1 MLEELHVKNIG
12 GITTASLKLQGNFT
26 AVTGESGAGKSSLV
40 RALEL
45 LAGKRAQVSYLRVG
59 EALGEVEGAFLADHI
74 PSLPEELQPQE
85 GVWVVKRVV
94 TSEGRS
100 KSYIQGH
107 VVPLNVL
114 SSAMTHFMHVQ
125 SQFSQLDLLDEN
137 NQLDLLDSY
146 GGVKL
151 LQKKMALADIFHK
164 AVEMERK
171 IQDLYRKR
179 KRVEERYNGAVEL
192 IQLLKELNPSLS
204 SEYEWENELRIVKE
218 AISRRE
224 ELESI
229 LIVLEGG
236 MASSG
241 LEGELENISLQL
253 KSVLDSSNEDIE
265 RTSQSVLMA
274 LQQLIRQI
282 RELISSKT
290 SLEELK
296 RRHEELECK
305 LGSLR
310 KCKRIARVST
320 MEELVEYY
328 TAAEREISWLSESLA
343 EIETLKE
350 KLNKL
355 KKDVSQ
361 HALDLR
367 SLRTEIAK
375 QLEETVNSHLRDLG
389 MESTRLTVYIEEM
402 KKVRANGAETV
413 SFMIETDNNLP
424 APISKV
430 ASGGE
435 LSRILLALQMALPEE
450 VLPKLLVVDE
460 VEAGLG
466 GKAALLT
473 GLKLKELST
482 KCQII
487 LITHEATIA
496 SLADQHFRVTK
507 EGEESYVKELNDEER
522 VQEIARMLSGTSEIR
537 EAIAHAMQL
546 LNLRKKD
553 DE

>member
-296 RRHEELECK
+296 RRHEELESK
-305 LGSLR
+305 LGGLR

-546 LNLRKKD
+546 LNLRKR
-553 DE
+553 

>member
-1 MLEELHVKNIG
+1 MLEELHVKNVG
-12 GITTASLKLQGNFT
+12 GITTASLRFKGNFI
-26 AVTGESGAGKSSLV
+26 AITGESGTGKSSLV

-45 LAGKRAQVSYLRVG
+45 LAGKRAQVNYLRVG
-59 EALGEVEGAFLADHI
+59 KATGEVEGAFLADNI

-85 GVWVVKRVV
+85 GTWVVRRVI

-114 SSAMTHFMHVQ
+114 SRAMTHFMHIQ

-146 GGVKL
+146 GGAEL
-151 LQKKMALADIFHK
+151 MKKKIFMSNIFHR

-171 IQDLYRKR
+171 IQDLYQKR
-179 KRVEERYNGAVEL
+179 KDIEERYNGALEL
-192 IQLLKELNPSLS
+192 IQLLKSLNPSPS
-204 SEYEWENELRIVKE
+204 SEYEWENELRMVKD
-218 AISRRE
+218 ALNRRE
-224 ELESI
+224 ELEHI
-229 LIVLEGG
+229 LAVLEGG
-236 MASSG
+236 MAAGG
-241 LEGELENISLQL
+241 LEGELQSIAMRL
-253 KSVLDSSNEDIE
+253 KSLLGSNEKIDQA
-265 RTSQSVLMA
+265 SQRALIA
-274 LQQLIRQI
+274 LQELIRQI
-282 RELISSKT
+282 REILATEASPED
-290 SLEELK
+290 LQH
-296 RRHEELECK
+296 RQEELESK
-305 LGSLR
+305 LGRLR

-320 MEELVEYY
+320 VEELAEYY
-328 TAAEREISWLSESLA
+328 STAEREMSWLSESLA
-343 EIETLKE
+343 EIEVMRE

-367 SLRTEIAK
+367 SSRVKIAR
-375 QLEETVNSHLRDLG
+375 QLEEAVNSHLKDLG
-389 MESTRLTVYIEEM
+389 MEAARLTINIEEM
-402 KKVRANGAETV
+402 KKVRANGAEVVT
-413 SFMIETDNNLP
+413 FMIETNDSLP
-424 APISKV
+424 VPVSRI

-435 LSRILLALQMALPEE
+435 LSRILLALQMALPEGT
-450 VLPKLLVVDE
+450 LPKLLVVDE

-466 GKAALLT
+466 GKAALLV

-507 EGEESYVKELNDEER
+507 EGEESYVRELSDDER
-522 VQEIARMLSGTSEIR
+522 VQEIARMLSGTSEIKEALMHAERLLGLR
-537 EAIAHAMQL
+537 E
-546 LNLRKKD
+546 K
-553 DE
+553 

>member
-1 MLEELHVKNIG
+1 VLEELHVKNVG
-12 GITTASLKLQGNFT
+12 GITTASLRFKGNFI
-26 AVTGESGAGKSSLV
+26 AITGESGTGKSSLV

-45 LAGKRAQVSYLRVG
+45 LAGKRAQVNYLRVG
-59 EALGEVEGAFLADHI
+59 KATGEVEGAFLADNI

-85 GVWVVKRVV
+85 GTWVVRRVI

-114 SSAMTHFMHVQ
+114 SRAMTHFMHIQ

-146 GGVKL
+146 GGAEL
-151 LQKKMALADIFHK
+151 MKKKIFMSNIFHR

-171 IQDLYRKR
+171 IQDLYQKR
-179 KRVEERYNGAVEL
+179 KDIEERYNGALEL
-192 IQLLKELNPSLS
+192 IQLLKSLNPSPS
-204 SEYEWENELRIVKE
+204 SEYEWENELRMVKD
-218 AISRRE
+218 ALNRRE
-224 ELESI
+224 ELEHI
-229 LIVLEGG
+229 LAVLEGG
-236 MASSG
+236 MAAGG
-241 LEGELENISLQL
+241 LEGELQSIAMRL
-253 KSVLDSSNEDIE
+253 KSLLGSNEKIDQA
-265 RTSQSVLMA
+265 SQRALIA
-274 LQQLIRQI
+274 LQELIRQI
-282 RELISSKT
+282 REILAAEASPED
-290 SLEELK
+290 LQH
-296 RRHEELECK
+296 RQEELESK
-305 LGSLR
+305 LGRLR

-320 MEELVEYY
+320 VEELAEYY
-328 TAAEREISWLSESLA
+328 STAEREMSWLSESLA
-343 EIETLKE
+343 EIEVMRE

-367 SLRTEIAK
+367 SSRVKIAR
-375 QLEETVNSHLRDLG
+375 QLEEAVNSHLKDLG
-389 MESTRLTVYIEEM
+389 MEAARLTINIEEM
-402 KKVRANGAETV
+402 KKVRANGAEVVT
-413 SFMIETDNNLP
+413 FMIETNDSSP
-424 APISKV
+424 VPVSRI

-435 LSRILLALQMALPEE
+435 LSRILLALQMALPEGT
-450 VLPKLLVVDE
+450 LPKLLVVDE

-466 GKAALLT
+466 GKAALLV

-507 EGEESYVKELNDEER
+507 EGEESYVRELSDDER
-522 VQEIARMLSGTSEIR
+522 VQEIARMLSGTSEIKEALMHAERLLGLR
-537 EAIAHAMQL
+537 E
-546 LNLRKKD
+546 K
-553 DE
+553 

>member
-1 MLEELHVKNIG
+1 VLEELHVKNVG
-12 GITTASLKLQGNFT
+12 GITTASLRFKGNFI
-26 AVTGESGAGKSSLV
+26 AITGESGTGKSSLV

-45 LAGKRAQVSYLRVG
+45 LAGKRAQVNYLRVG
-59 EALGEVEGAFLADHI
+59 TATGDVEGAFLADNI

-85 GVWVVKRVV
+85 GTWVVRRVI

-114 SSAMTHFMHVQ
+114 SRAMAHFMHIQ

-146 GGVKL
+146 GGAEL
-151 LQKKMALADIFHK
+151 MKKKIFMSNIFHR

-171 IQDLYRKR
+171 IQDLYQKR
-179 KRVEERYNGAVEL
+179 KDIEERYNGALEL
-192 IQLLKELNPSLS
+192 IQLLKSLNPSPS
-204 SEYEWENELRIVKE
+204 SEYEWENELRMVKD
-218 AISRRE
+218 ALNRRE
-224 ELESI
+224 ELERI
-229 LIVLEGG
+229 LAVLEGG
-236 MASSG
+236 MAAGG
-241 LEGELENISLQL
+241 LEGELQSIAMRL
-253 KSVLDSSNEDIE
+253 KSLLGSNEKIDQA
-265 RTSQSVLMA
+265 SQRALIA
-274 LQQLIRQI
+274 LQELIRQI
-282 RELISSKT
+282 REILAAEASPDD
-290 SLEELK
+290 LQH
-296 RRHEELECK
+296 RQEELESK
-305 LGSLR
+305 LGRLR

-320 MEELVEYY
+320 VEELAEYY
-328 TAAEREISWLSESLA
+328 STAEREMSWLSESLA
-343 EIETLKE
+343 EIEVMRE

-367 SLRTEIAK
+367 SSRVKIAR
-375 QLEETVNSHLRDLG
+375 QLEEAVNFHLKDLG
-389 MESTRLTVYIEEM
+389 MEAARLTINIEEM
-402 KKVRANGAETV
+402 KKVRANGAEVVT
-413 SFMIETDNNLP
+413 FMIETSDSSP
-424 APISKV
+424 VPVSRI

-435 LSRILLALQMALPEE
+435 LSRILLALQMALPEGT
-450 VLPKLLVVDE
+450 LPKLLVVDE

-466 GKAALLT
+466 GKAALLV

-507 EGEESYVKELNDEER
+507 EGEESYVRELSDDER
-522 VQEIARMLSGTSEIR
+522 VQEIARMLSGTSEIKEALMHAERLLGLR
-537 EAIAHAMQL
+537 E
-546 LNLRKKD
+546 K
-553 DE
+553 

>member
-1 MLEELHVKNIG
+1 MLEELNVKNIG

-114 SSAMTHFMHVQ
+114 SRAMTHFMHVQ

-537 EAIAHAMQL
+537 EAIAHAMRL
-546 LNLRKKD
+546 LNLRKR
-553 DE
+553 

>member
-1 MLEELHVKNIG
+1 MIEELHVKNIG

-296 RRHEELECK
+296 RRHEELESK
-305 LGSLR
+305 LGGLR

>member
-114 SSAMTHFMHVQ
+114 SRAMTHFMHVQ

-296 RRHEELECK
+296 RRHEELESK
-305 LGSLR
+305 LGGLR

-537 EAIAHAMQL
+537 EAIAHAMRL

>member
-1 MLEELHVKNIG
+1 MLEELHVKNVG
-12 GITTASLKLQGNFT
+12 GITTASLRFKGNFI
-26 AVTGESGAGKSSLV
+26 AITGESGTGKSSLV

-45 LAGKRAQVSYLRVG
+45 LAGKRAQVNYLRVG
-59 EALGEVEGAFLADHI
+59 KATGEVEGAFLADNI

-85 GVWVVKRVV
+85 GTWVVRRVI

-114 SSAMTHFMHVQ
+114 SRAMTHFMHIQ

-146 GGVKL
+146 GGAEL
-151 LQKKMALADIFHK
+151 MKKKIFMSNIFHR

-171 IQDLYRKR
+171 IQDLYQKR
-179 KRVEERYNGAVEL
+179 KDIEERYNGALEL
-192 IQLLKELNPSLS
+192 IQLLKSLNPSPS
-204 SEYEWENELRIVKE
+204 SEYEWENELRMVKD
-218 AISRRE
+218 ALNRRE
-224 ELESI
+224 ELERI
-229 LIVLEGG
+229 LAVLEGG
-236 MASSG
+236 MAAGG
-241 LEGELENISLQL
+241 LEGELQSIAMRL
-253 KSVLDSSNEDIE
+253 KSLLGSNEKIDQA
-265 RTSQSVLMA
+265 SQRALIA
-274 LQQLIRQI
+274 LQELIRQI
-282 RELISSKT
+282 REILAAEASPED
-290 SLEELK
+290 LQH
-296 RRHEELECK
+296 RQEELESK
-305 LGSLR
+305 LGRLR

-320 MEELVEYY
+320 VEELAEYY
-328 TAAEREISWLSESLA
+328 STAEREMSWLSESLA
-343 EIETLKE
+343 EIEVMRE

-367 SLRTEIAK
+367 SSRVKIAR
-375 QLEETVNSHLRDLG
+375 QLEEAVNSHLKDLG
-389 MESTRLTVYIEEM
+389 MEAARLTINIEEM
-402 KKVRANGAETV
+402 KKVRANGAEVVT
-413 SFMIETDNNLP
+413 FMIETNDSSP
-424 APISKV
+424 VPVSRI

-435 LSRILLALQMALPEE
+435 LSRILLALQMALPEGT
-450 VLPKLLVVDE
+450 LPKLLVVDE

-466 GKAALLT
+466 GKAALLV

-507 EGEESYVKELNDEER
+507 EGEESYVRELSDDER
-522 VQEIARMLSGTSEIR
+522 VQEIARMLSGTSEIKEALMHAERLLGLR
-537 EAIAHAMQL
+537 E
-546 LNLRKKD
+546 K
-553 DE
+553 

>member
-1 MLEELHVKNIG
+1 VLEELHVKNVG
-12 GITTASLKLQGNFT
+12 GITTASLRFKGNFI
-26 AVTGESGAGKSSLV
+26 AITGESGTGKSSLV

-45 LAGKRAQVSYLRVG
+45 LAGKRAQVNYLRVG
-59 EALGEVEGAFLADHI
+59 KATGEVEGAFLADNI

-85 GVWVVKRVV
+85 GTWVVRRVI

-114 SSAMTHFMHVQ
+114 SRAMTHFMHIQ

-146 GGVKL
+146 GGAEL
-151 LQKKMALADIFHK
+151 RKKKIFMSNIFHR

-171 IQDLYRKR
+171 IQDLYQKR
-179 KRVEERYNGAVEL
+179 KDIEERYNGALEL
-192 IQLLKELNPSLS
+192 IQLLKSLNPSPS
-204 SEYEWENELRIVKE
+204 SEYEWENELRMVKD
-218 AISRRE
+218 ALNRRE
-224 ELESI
+224 ELEHI
-229 LIVLEGG
+229 LAVLEGG
-236 MASSG
+236 MAAGG
-241 LEGELENISLQL
+241 LEGELQSIAMRL
-253 KSVLDSSNEDIE
+253 KSLLGSNEKIDQA
-265 RTSQSVLMA
+265 SQRALIA
-274 LQQLIRQI
+274 LQELIRQI
-282 RELISSKT
+282 REILATEASPED
-290 SLEELK
+290 LQH
-296 RRHEELECK
+296 RQEELESK
-305 LGSLR
+305 LGRLR

-320 MEELVEYY
+320 VEELAEYY
-328 TAAEREISWLSESLA
+328 STAEREMSWLSESLA
-343 EIETLKE
+343 EIEVMRE

-367 SLRTEIAK
+367 SSRVKIAR
-375 QLEETVNSHLRDLG
+375 QLEEAVNSHLKDLG
-389 MESTRLTVYIEEM
+389 MEAARLTINIEEM
-402 KKVRANGAETV
+402 KKVRANGAEVVT
-413 SFMIETDNNLP
+413 FMIETNDSSP
-424 APISKV
+424 VPVSRI

-435 LSRILLALQMALPEE
+435 LSRILLALQMALPEGT
-450 VLPKLLVVDE
+450 LPKLLVVDE

-466 GKAALLT
+466 GKAALLV

-507 EGEESYVKELNDEER
+507 EGEESYVRELSDDER
-522 VQEIARMLSGTSEIR
+522 VQEIARMLSGTSEIKEALMHAERLLGLR
-537 EAIAHAMQL
+537 E
-546 LNLRKKD
+546 K
-553 DE
+553 

>member
-1 MLEELHVKNIG
+1 MLEELHVKNVG
-12 GITTASLKLQGNFT
+12 GITTASLRFKGNFI
-26 AVTGESGAGKSSLV
+26 AITGESGTGKSSLV

-45 LAGKRAQVSYLRVG
+45 LAGKRAQVNYLRVG
-59 EALGEVEGAFLADHI
+59 KATGEVEGAFLADNI

-85 GVWVVKRVV
+85 GTWVVRRVI

-114 SSAMTHFMHVQ
+114 SRAMTHFMHIQ

-146 GGVKL
+146 GGAEL
-151 LQKKMALADIFHK
+151 MKKKIFMSNIFHR

-171 IQDLYRKR
+171 IQDLYQKR
-179 KRVEERYNGAVEL
+179 KDIEERYNGALEL
-192 IQLLKELNPSLS
+192 IQLLKSLNPSPS
-204 SEYEWENELRIVKE
+204 SEYEWENELRMVKD
-218 AISRRE
+218 ALNRRG
-224 ELESI
+224 ELERI
-229 LIVLEGG
+229 LAVLEGG
-236 MASSG
+236 MAAGG
-241 LEGELENISLQL
+241 LEGELQSIAMRL
-253 KSVLDSSNEDIE
+253 KSLLGSNEKIDQA
-265 RTSQSVLMA
+265 SQRALIA
-274 LQQLIRQI
+274 LQELIRQI
-282 RELISSKT
+282 REILAAEASPED
-290 SLEELK
+290 LQH
-296 RRHEELECK
+296 RQEELESK
-305 LGSLR
+305 LGRLR

-320 MEELVEYY
+320 VEELAEYY
-328 TAAEREISWLSESLA
+328 STAEREMSWLSESLA
-343 EIETLKE
+343 EIEVMRE

-367 SLRTEIAK
+367 SSRVKIAR
-375 QLEETVNSHLRDLG
+375 QLEEAVNSHLKDLG
-389 MESTRLTVYIEEM
+389 MEAARLTINIEEM
-402 KKVRANGAETV
+402 KKVRANGAEVVT
-413 SFMIETDNNLP
+413 FMIETNDSSP
-424 APISKV
+424 VPVSRI

-435 LSRILLALQMALPEE
+435 LSRILLALQMALPEGT
-450 VLPKLLVVDE
+450 LPKLLVVDE

-466 GKAALLT
+466 GKAALLV

-507 EGEESYVKELNDEER
+507 EGEESYVRELSDDER
-522 VQEIARMLSGTSEIR
+522 VQEIARMLSGTSEIKEALMHAERLLGLR
-537 EAIAHAMQL
+537 E
-546 LNLRKKD
+546 K
-553 DE
+553 

>member
-1 MLEELHVKNIG
+1 MLEELHVKNVG
-12 GITTASLKLQGNFT
+12 GITTASLRFKGNFI
-26 AVTGESGAGKSSLV
+26 AITGESGTGKSSLV

-45 LAGKRAQVSYLRVG
+45 LAGKRAQVNYLRVG
-59 EALGEVEGAFLADHI
+59 KATGEVEGAFLADNI

-85 GVWVVKRVV
+85 GTWVVRRVI

-114 SSAMTHFMHVQ
+114 SRAMIHFMHIQ

-146 GGVKL
+146 GGAEL
-151 LQKKMALADIFHK
+151 MKKKIFMSNIFHR

-171 IQDLYRKR
+171 IQDLYQKR
-179 KRVEERYNGAVEL
+179 KDIEERYNGALEL
-192 IQLLKELNPSLS
+192 IQLLKSLNPSPS
-204 SEYEWENELRIVKE
+204 SEYEWENELRMVKD
-218 AISRRE
+218 ALNRRE
-224 ELESI
+224 ELEHI
-229 LIVLEGG
+229 LAVLEGG
-236 MASSG
+236 MAAGG
-241 LEGELENISLQL
+241 LEGELQSIAMRL
-253 KSVLDSSNEDIE
+253 KSLLGSNEKIDQA
-265 RTSQSVLMA
+265 SQRALIA
-274 LQQLIRQI
+274 LQELIRQI
-282 RELISSKT
+282 REILATEASPED
-290 SLEELK
+290 LQH
-296 RRHEELECK
+296 RQEELESK
-305 LGSLR
+305 LGRLR

-320 MEELVEYY
+320 VEELAEYY
-328 TAAEREISWLSESLA
+328 STAEREMSWLSESLA
-343 EIETLKE
+343 EIEVMRE

-367 SLRTEIAK
+367 SSRVKIAR
-375 QLEETVNSHLRDLG
+375 QLEEAVNSHLKDLG
-389 MESTRLTVYIEEM
+389 MEAARLTINIEEM
-402 KKVRANGAETV
+402 KKVRANGAEVVT
-413 SFMIETDNNLP
+413 FMIETNDSSP
-424 APISKV
+424 VPVSRI

-435 LSRILLALQMALPEE
+435 LSRILLALQMALPEGT
-450 VLPKLLVVDE
+450 LPKLLVVDE

-466 GKAALLT
+466 GKAALLV

-507 EGEESYVKELNDEER
+507 EGEESYVRELSDDER
-522 VQEIARMLSGTSEIR
+522 VQEIARMLSGTSEIKEALMHAERLLGLR
-537 EAIAHAMQL
+537 E
-546 LNLRKKD
+546 K
-553 DE
+553 

>member
-1 MLEELHVKNIG
+1 MLEELHVKNVG
-12 GITTASLKLQGNFT
+12 GITTASLRFKGNFI
-26 AVTGESGAGKSSLV
+26 AITGESGTGKSSLV

-45 LAGKRAQVSYLRVG
+45 LAGKRAQVNYLRVG
-59 EALGEVEGAFLADHI
+59 KATGEVEGAFLADNI

-85 GVWVVKRVV
+85 GTWVVRRVI

-114 SSAMTHFMHVQ
+114 SRAMTHFMHIQ

-146 GGVKL
+146 GGAEL
-151 LQKKMALADIFHK
+151 MKKKIFMSNIFHR

-171 IQDLYRKR
+171 IQDLYQKR
-179 KRVEERYNGAVEL
+179 KDIEERYNGALEL
-192 IQLLKELNPSLS
+192 IQLLKSLNPSPS
-204 SEYEWENELRIVKE
+204 SEYEWENELRMVKD
-218 AISRRE
+218 ALNRRE
-224 ELESI
+224 ELERI
-229 LIVLEGG
+229 LAVLEGG
-236 MASSG
+236 MAAGG
-241 LEGELENISLQL
+241 LEGELQSIAMRL
-253 KSVLDSSNEDIE
+253 KSLLGSNEKIDQA
-265 RTSQSVLMA
+265 SQRALIA
-274 LQQLIRQI
+274 LQELIRQI
-282 RELISSKT
+282 REILATEASPED
-290 SLEELK
+290 LQH
-296 RRHEELECK
+296 RQEELESK
-305 LGSLR
+305 LGRLR

-320 MEELVEYY
+320 VEELAEYY
-328 TAAEREISWLSESLA
+328 STAEREMSWLSESLA
-343 EIETLKE
+343 EIEVMRE

-367 SLRTEIAK
+367 SSRVKIAR
-375 QLEETVNSHLRDLG
+375 QLEEAVNSHLKDLG
-389 MESTRLTVYIEEM
+389 MEAARLTINIEEM
-402 KKVRANGAETV
+402 KKVRANGAEVVT
-413 SFMIETDNNLP
+413 FMIETNDSLP
-424 APISKV
+424 VPVSRI

-435 LSRILLALQMALPEE
+435 LSRILLALQMALPEGT
-450 VLPKLLVVDE
+450 LPKLLVVDE

-466 GKAALLT
+466 GKAALLV

-507 EGEESYVKELNDEER
+507 EGEESYVRELSDDER
-522 VQEIARMLSGTSEIR
+522 VQEIARMLSGTSEIKEALMHAERLLGLR
-537 EAIAHAMQL
+537 E
-546 LNLRKKD
+546 K
-553 DE
+553 

>member
-12 GITTASLKLQGNFT
+12 GITTASLKLQSNFT
-26 AVTGESGAGKSSLV
+26 AITGESGAGKSSLV

-114 SSAMTHFMHVQ
+114 SRAMTHFMHVQ

-146 GGVKL
+146 GGIKL
-151 LQKKMALADIFHK
+151 LQKKMALADIFHE
-164 AVEMERK
+164 AIETERR

-179 KRVEERYNGAVEL
+179 KMVEERYNGAVEL

-204 SEYEWENELRIVKE
+204 SEYEWENELRILKE
-218 AISRRE
+218 EISKRE
-224 ELESI
+224 ELEGI
-229 LIVLEGG
+229 LIALEGG

-253 KSVLDSSNEDIE
+253 KSVLGSNEDIE
-265 RTSQSVLMA
+265 RTSQSVLMT

-320 MEELVEYY
+320 LEELVEYY

-343 EIETLKE
+343 EIEVLKE
-350 KLNKL
+350 KLNNL
-355 KKDVSQ
+355 KRDVSQ

-375 QLEETVNSHLRDLG
+375 QLEETVNWHLRDLG
-389 MESTRLTVYIEEM
+389 MESTRFTIYIEEM
-402 KKVRANGAETV
+402 KKVRATGAETV
-413 SFMIETDNNLP
+413 SFTIETDNNLP

-435 LSRILLALQMALPEE
+435 LSRILLALQMALPKEI
-450 VLPKLLVVDE
+450 LPKLLVVDE

-537 EAIAHAMQL
+537 EAIAHAMRL
-546 LNLRKKD
+546 LNLRKR
-553 DE
+553 

>member
-1 MLEELHVKNIG
+1 MLEELHVKNVG
-12 GITTASLKLQGNFT
+12 GITTASLRFKGNFI
-26 AVTGESGAGKSSLV
+26 AITGESGTGKSSLV

-45 LAGKRAQVSYLRVG
+45 LAGKRAQVNYLRVG
-59 EALGEVEGAFLADHI
+59 KATGEVEGAFLADNI

-85 GVWVVKRVV
+85 GTWVVRRVI

-114 SSAMTHFMHVQ
+114 SRAMTHFMHIQ

-146 GGVKL
+146 GGAEL
-151 LQKKMALADIFHK
+151 MKKKIFMSNIFHR

-171 IQDLYRKR
+171 IQDLYQKR
-179 KRVEERYNGAVEL
+179 KDIEERYNGALEL
-192 IQLLKELNPSLS
+192 IQLLKSLNPSPS
-204 SEYEWENELRIVKE
+204 SEYEWENELRMVKD
-218 AISRRE
+218 ALNRRE
-224 ELESI
+224 ELERI
-229 LIVLEGG
+229 LAVLEGG
-236 MASSG
+236 MAAGG
-241 LEGELENISLQL
+241 LEGELQSIAMRL
-253 KSVLDSSNEDIE
+253 KSLLGSNEKIDQA
-265 RTSQSVLMA
+265 SQRALIA
-274 LQQLIRQI
+274 LQELIRQI
-282 RELISSKT
+282 REILAAEASPED
-290 SLEELK
+290 LQH
-296 RRHEELECK
+296 RQEELESK
-305 LGSLR
+305 LGRLR

-320 MEELVEYY
+320 VEELAEYY
-328 TAAEREISWLSESLA
+328 STAEREMSWLSESLA
-343 EIETLKE
+343 EIEVMRE

-367 SLRTEIAK
+367 SSRVKIAR
-375 QLEETVNSHLRDLG
+375 QLEEAVNSHLKDLG
-389 MESTRLTVYIEEM
+389 MEAARLTINIEEM
-402 KKVRANGAETV
+402 KKVRANGAEVVT
-413 SFMIETDNNLP
+413 FMIETSDSSP
-424 APISKV
+424 VPVSRI

-435 LSRILLALQMALPEE
+435 LSRILLALQMALPEGT
-450 VLPKLLVVDE
+450 LPKLLVVDE

-466 GKAALLT
+466 GKAALLV

-507 EGEESYVKELNDEER
+507 EGEESYVRELSDDER
-522 VQEIARMLSGTSEIR
+522 VQEIARMLSGTSEIKEALMHAERLLGLR
-537 EAIAHAMQL
+537 E
-546 LNLRKKD
+546 K
-553 DE
+553 

>member
-1 MLEELHVKNIG
+1 VLEELHVKNVG
-12 GITTASLKLQGNFT
+12 GITTASLRFKGNFI
-26 AVTGESGAGKSSLV
+26 AITGESGTGKSSLV

-45 LAGKRAQVSYLRVG
+45 LAGKRAQVNYLRVG
-59 EALGEVEGAFLADHI
+59 KATGEVEGAFLADNI

-85 GVWVVKRVV
+85 GTWVVRRVI

-114 SSAMTHFMHVQ
+114 SRAMTHFMHIQ

-146 GGVKL
+146 GGAEL
-151 LQKKMALADIFHK
+151 MKKKIFMSNIFHR

-171 IQDLYRKR
+171 IQDLYQKR
-179 KRVEERYNGAVEL
+179 KDIEERYNGALEL
-192 IQLLKELNPSLS
+192 IQLLKSLNPSPS
-204 SEYEWENELRIVKE
+204 SEYEWENELRMVKD
-218 AISRRE
+218 ALNRRE
-224 ELESI
+224 ELERI
-229 LIVLEGG
+229 LAVLEGG
-236 MASSG
+236 MAAGG
-241 LEGELENISLQL
+241 LEGELQSIAMRL
-253 KSVLDSSNEDIE
+253 KSLLGSNEKIDQA
-265 RTSQSVLMA
+265 SQRALIA
-274 LQQLIRQI
+274 LQELIRQI
-282 RELISSKT
+282 REILAAEASPED
-290 SLEELK
+290 LQH
-296 RRHEELECK
+296 RQEELESK
-305 LGSLR
+305 LGRLR

-320 MEELVEYY
+320 VEELAEYY
-328 TAAEREISWLSESLA
+328 STAEREMSWLSESLA
-343 EIETLKE
+343 EIEVMRE

-367 SLRTEIAK
+367 SSRVKIAR
-375 QLEETVNSHLRDLG
+375 QLEEAVNSHLKDLG
-389 MESTRLTVYIEEM
+389 MEAARLTINIEEM
-402 KKVRANGAETV
+402 KKVRANGAEVVT
-413 SFMIETDNNLP
+413 FMIETNDSSP
-424 APISKV
+424 VPVSRI

-435 LSRILLALQMALPEE
+435 LSRILLALQMALPEGT
-450 VLPKLLVVDE
+450 LPKLLVVDE

-466 GKAALLT
+466 GKAALLV

-507 EGEESYVKELNDEER
+507 EGEESYVRELSDDER
-522 VQEIARMLSGTSEIR
+522 VQEIARMLSGTSEIKEALMHAERLLGLR
-537 EAIAHAMQL
+537 E
-546 LNLRKKD
+546 K
-553 DE
+553 

>member
-1 MLEELHVKNIG
+1 
-12 GITTASLKLQGNFT
+12 
-26 AVTGESGAGKSSLV
+26 
-40 RALEL
+40 
-45 LAGKRAQVSYLRVG
+45 
-59 EALGEVEGAFLADHI
+59 
-74 PSLPEELQPQE
+74 
-85 GVWVVKRVV
+85 
-94 TSEGRS
+94 
-100 KSYIQGH
+100 
-107 VVPLNVL
+107 
-114 SSAMTHFMHVQ
+114 MHVQ

-253 KSVLDSSNEDIE
+253 KSVIGSNEDIE
-265 RTSQSVLMA
+265 QTSQSVLMA

-296 RRHEELECK
+296 RRHEELESK
-305 LGSLR
+305 LGGLR

-355 KKDVSQ
+355 K
-361 HALDLR
+361 
-367 SLRTEIAK
+367 RT
-375 QLEETVNSHLRDLG
+375 
-389 MESTRLTVYIEEM
+389 
-402 KKVRANGAETV
+402 
-413 SFMIETDNNLP
+413 
-424 APISKV
+424 
-430 ASGGE
+430 
-435 LSRILLALQMALPEE
+435 
-450 VLPKLLVVDE
+450 
-460 VEAGLG
+460 
-466 GKAALLT
+466 
-473 GLKLKELST
+473 
-482 KCQII
+482 
-487 LITHEATIA
+487 
-496 SLADQHFRVTK
+496 
-507 EGEESYVKELNDEER
+507 
-522 VQEIARMLSGTSEIR
+522 
-537 EAIAHAMQL
+537 
-546 LNLRKKD
+546 
-553 DE
+553 

>member
-114 SSAMTHFMHVQ
+114 SRAMTHFMHVQ

-253 KSVLDSSNEDIE
+253 KSVIGSNEDIE
-265 RTSQSVLMA
+265 QTSQSVLMA

-296 RRHEELECK
+296 RRHEELESK
-305 LGSLR
+305 LGGLR

-537 EAIAHAMQL
+537 EAIAHAMRL
-546 LNLRKKD
+546 LNLRKR
-553 DE
+553 

>member
-1 MLEELHVKNIG
+1 VKNIG

-296 RRHEELECK
+296 RRHEELESK
-305 LGSLR
+305 LGGLR

-537 EAIAHAMQL
+537 EAIAHAMRL

>member
-114 SSAMTHFMHVQ
+114 SRAMTHFMHVQ

-537 EAIAHAMQL
+537 EAIAHAMRL
-546 LNLRKKD
+546 LNLRKR
-553 DE
+553 

>member
-1 MLEELHVKNIG
+1 MLEELHVKNVG
-12 GITTASLKLQGNFT
+12 GITTASLRFKGNFI
-26 AVTGESGAGKSSLV
+26 AITGESGTGKSSLV

-45 LAGKRAQVSYLRVG
+45 LAGKRAQVNYLRVG
-59 EALGEVEGAFLADHI
+59 TATGDVEGAFLADNI

-85 GVWVVKRVV
+85 GTWVVRRVI

-114 SSAMTHFMHVQ
+114 SRAMAHFMHIQ

-146 GGVKL
+146 GGAEL
-151 LQKKMALADIFHK
+151 MKKKIFMSNIFHR

-171 IQDLYRKR
+171 IQDLYQKR
-179 KRVEERYNGAVEL
+179 KDIEERYNGALEL
-192 IQLLKELNPSLS
+192 IQLLKSLNPSPS
-204 SEYEWENELRIVKE
+204 SEYEWENELRMVKD
-218 AISRRE
+218 ALNRRE
-224 ELESI
+224 ELERI
-229 LIVLEGG
+229 LAVLEGG
-236 MASSG
+236 MAAGG
-241 LEGELENISLQL
+241 LEGELQSIAMRL
-253 KSVLDSSNEDIE
+253 KSLLGSNEKIDQA
-265 RTSQSVLMA
+265 SQRALIA
-274 LQQLIRQI
+274 LQELIRQI
-282 RELISSKT
+282 REILATEASPED
-290 SLEELK
+290 LQH
-296 RRHEELECK
+296 RQEELESK
-305 LGSLR
+305 LGRLR

-320 MEELVEYY
+320 VEELAEYY
-328 TAAEREISWLSESLA
+328 STAEREMSWLSESLA
-343 EIETLKE
+343 EIEVMRE

-367 SLRTEIAK
+367 SSRVKIAR
-375 QLEETVNSHLRDLG
+375 QLEEAVNFHLKDLG
-389 MESTRLTVYIEEM
+389 MEAARLTINIEEM
-402 KKVRANGAETV
+402 KKVRANGAEVVT
-413 SFMIETDNNLP
+413 FMIETNDSSP
-424 APISKV
+424 VPVSRI

-435 LSRILLALQMALPEE
+435 LSRILLALQMALPEGT
-450 VLPKLLVVDE
+450 LPKLLVVDE

-466 GKAALLT
+466 GKAALLV

-507 EGEESYVKELNDEER
+507 EGEESYVRELSDDER
-522 VQEIARMLSGTSEIR
+522 VQEIARMLSGTSEIKEALMHAERLLGLR
-537 EAIAHAMQL
+537 E
-546 LNLRKKD
+546 K
-553 DE
+553 

>member
-296 RRHEELECK
+296 RRHEELESK
-305 LGSLR
+305 LGGLR

>member
-1 MLEELHVKNIG
+1 VLEELHVKNVG
-12 GITTASLKLQGNFT
+12 GITTASLRFKGNFI
-26 AVTGESGAGKSSLV
+26 AITGESGTGKSSLV

-45 LAGKRAQVSYLRVG
+45 LAGKRAQVNYLRVG
-59 EALGEVEGAFLADHI
+59 KATGEVEGAFLADNI

-85 GVWVVKRVV
+85 GTWVVRRVI

-114 SSAMTHFMHVQ
+114 SRAMIHFMHIQ

-146 GGVKL
+146 GGAEL
-151 LQKKMALADIFHK
+151 MKKKIFMSNIFHR

-171 IQDLYRKR
+171 IQDLYQKR
-179 KRVEERYNGAVEL
+179 KDIEERYNGALEL
-192 IQLLKELNPSLS
+192 IQLLKSLNPSPS
-204 SEYEWENELRIVKE
+204 SEYEWENELRMVKD
-218 AISRRE
+218 ALNRRE
-224 ELESI
+224 ELEHI
-229 LIVLEGG
+229 LAVLEGG
-236 MASSG
+236 MAAGG
-241 LEGELENISLQL
+241 LEGELQSIAMRL
-253 KSVLDSSNEDIE
+253 KSLLGSNEKIDQA
-265 RTSQSVLMA
+265 SQRALIA
-274 LQQLIRQI
+274 LQELIRQI
-282 RELISSKT
+282 REILATEASPED
-290 SLEELK
+290 LQH
-296 RRHEELECK
+296 RQEELESK
-305 LGSLR
+305 LGRLR

-320 MEELVEYY
+320 VEELAEYY
-328 TAAEREISWLSESLA
+328 STAEREMSWLSESLA
-343 EIETLKE
+343 EIEVMRE

-367 SLRTEIAK
+367 SSRVKIAR
-375 QLEETVNSHLRDLG
+375 QLEEAVNSHLKDLG
-389 MESTRLTVYIEEM
+389 MEAARLTINIEEM
-402 KKVRANGAETV
+402 KKVRANGAEVVT
-413 SFMIETDNNLP
+413 FMIETNDSSP
-424 APISKV
+424 VPVSRI

-435 LSRILLALQMALPEE
+435 LSRILLALQMALPEGT
-450 VLPKLLVVDE
+450 LPKLLVVDE

-466 GKAALLT
+466 GKAALLV

-507 EGEESYVKELNDEER
+507 EGEESYVRELSDDER
-522 VQEIARMLSGTSEIR
+522 VQEIARMLSGTSEIKEALMHAERLLGLR
-537 EAIAHAMQL
+537 E
-546 LNLRKKD
+546 K
-553 DE
+553 

>member
-537 EAIAHAMQL
+537 EAIAHAMRL
-546 LNLRKKD
+546 LNLRKR
-553 DE
+553 

>member
-1 MLEELHVKNIG
+1 MLEELHVKNVG
-12 GITTASLKLQGNFT
+12 GITTASLRFKGNFI
-26 AVTGESGAGKSSLV
+26 AITGESGTGKSSLV

-45 LAGKRAQVSYLRVG
+45 LAGKRAQVNYLRVG
-59 EALGEVEGAFLADHI
+59 KATGEVEGAFLADNI

-85 GVWVVKRVV
+85 GTWVVRRVI

-114 SSAMTHFMHVQ
+114 SRAMAHFMHIQ

-146 GGVKL
+146 GGAEL
-151 LQKKMALADIFHK
+151 MKKKIFMSNIFHR

-171 IQDLYRKR
+171 IQDLYQKR
-179 KRVEERYNGAVEL
+179 KDIEERYNGALEL
-192 IQLLKELNPSLS
+192 IQLLKSLNPSPS
-204 SEYEWENELRIVKE
+204 SEYEWENELRMVKD
-218 AISRRE
+218 ALNRRE
-224 ELESI
+224 ELERI
-229 LIVLEGG
+229 LAVLEGG
-236 MASSG
+236 MAAGG
-241 LEGELENISLQL
+241 LEGELQSIAMRL
-253 KSVLDSSNEDIE
+253 KSLLGSNEKIDQA
-265 RTSQSVLMA
+265 SQRALIA
-274 LQQLIRQI
+274 LQELIRQI
-282 RELISSKT
+282 REILAAEASPDD
-290 SLEELK
+290 LQH
-296 RRHEELECK
+296 RQEELESK
-305 LGSLR
+305 LGRLR

-320 MEELVEYY
+320 VEELAEYY
-328 TAAEREISWLSESLA
+328 STAEREMSWLSESLA
-343 EIETLKE
+343 EIEVMRE

-367 SLRTEIAK
+367 SSRVKIAR
-375 QLEETVNSHLRDLG
+375 QLEEAVNSHLKDLG
-389 MESTRLTVYIEEM
+389 MEAARLTINIEEM
-402 KKVRANGAETV
+402 KKVRANGAEVVT
-413 SFMIETDNNLP
+413 FMIETNDSSP
-424 APISKV
+424 VPVSRI

-435 LSRILLALQMALPEE
+435 LSRILLALQMALPEGT
-450 VLPKLLVVDE
+450 LPKLLVVDE

-466 GKAALLT
+466 GKAALLV

-507 EGEESYVKELNDEER
+507 EGEESYVRELSDDER
-522 VQEIARMLSGTSEIR
+522 VQEIARMLSGTSEIKEALMHAERLLGLR
-537 EAIAHAMQL
+537 E
-546 LNLRKKD
+546 K
-553 DE
+553 

>member
-1 MLEELHVKNIG
+1 MLEELHVKNVG
-12 GITTASLKLQGNFT
+12 GITTASLRFKGNFI
-26 AVTGESGAGKSSLV
+26 AITGESGTGKSSLV

-45 LAGKRAQVSYLRVG
+45 LAGKRAQVNYLRVG
-59 EALGEVEGAFLADHI
+59 KATGEVEGAFLADNI

-85 GVWVVKRVV
+85 GTWVVRRVI

-114 SSAMTHFMHVQ
+114 SRAMIHFMHIQ

-146 GGVKL
+146 GGAEL
-151 LQKKMALADIFHK
+151 MKKKIFMSNIFHR

-171 IQDLYRKR
+171 IQDLYQKR
-179 KRVEERYNGAVEL
+179 KDIEERYNGALEL
-192 IQLLKELNPSLS
+192 IQLLKSLNPSPS
-204 SEYEWENELRIVKE
+204 SEYEWENELRMVKD
-218 AISRRE
+218 ALNRRE
-224 ELESI
+224 ELEHI
-229 LIVLEGG
+229 LAVLEGG
-236 MASSG
+236 MAAGG
-241 LEGELENISLQL
+241 LEGELQSIAMRL
-253 KSVLDSSNEDIE
+253 KSLLGSNEKIDQA
-265 RTSQSVLMA
+265 SQRALIA
-274 LQQLIRQI
+274 LQELIRQI
-282 RELISSKT
+282 REILATEASPED
-290 SLEELK
+290 LQH
-296 RRHEELECK
+296 RQEELESK
-305 LGSLR
+305 LGRLR

-320 MEELVEYY
+320 VEELAEYY
-328 TAAEREISWLSESLA
+328 STAEREMSWLSESLA
-343 EIETLKE
+343 EIEVMRE

-367 SLRTEIAK
+367 SSRVKIAR
-375 QLEETVNSHLRDLG
+375 QLEEAVNSHLKDLG
-389 MESTRLTVYIEEM
+389 MEAARLTINIEEM
-402 KKVRANGAETV
+402 KKVRANGAEVVT
-413 SFMIETDNNLP
+413 FMIETNDSSP
-424 APISKV
+424 VPVSRI

-435 LSRILLALQMALPEE
+435 LSRILLALQMALPEGT
-450 VLPKLLVVDE
+450 LPKLLVVDE

-466 GKAALLT
+466 GKAALLV

-507 EGEESYVKELNDEER
+507 EGEESYVRELSDDER
-522 VQEIARMLSGTSEIR
+522 GQEIARMLSGTSEIKEALMHAERLLGLR
-537 EAIAHAMQL
+537 E
-546 LNLRKKD
+546 K
-553 DE
+553 

>member
-1 MLEELHVKNIG
+1 MLEELHVKNVG
-12 GITTASLKLQGNFT
+12 GITTASLRFKGNFI
-26 AVTGESGAGKSSLV
+26 AITGESGTGKSSLV

-45 LAGKRAQVSYLRVG
+45 LAGKRAQVNYLRVG
-59 EALGEVEGAFLADHI
+59 KATGEVEGAFLADNI

-85 GVWVVKRVV
+85 GTWVVRRVI

-114 SSAMTHFMHVQ
+114 SRAMTHFMHIQ

-146 GGVKL
+146 GGAEL
-151 LQKKMALADIFHK
+151 MKKKIFMSNIFHR

-171 IQDLYRKR
+171 IQDLYQKR
-179 KRVEERYNGAVEL
+179 KDIEERYNGALEL
-192 IQLLKELNPSLS
+192 IQLLKSLNPSPS
-204 SEYEWENELRIVKE
+204 SEYEWENELRMVKD
-218 AISRRE
+218 ALNRRE
-224 ELESI
+224 ELERI
-229 LIVLEGG
+229 LAVLEGG
-236 MASSG
+236 MAAGG
-241 LEGELENISLQL
+241 LEGELQSIAMRL
-253 KSVLDSSNEDIE
+253 KSLLGSNEKIDQA
-265 RTSQSVLMA
+265 SQRALIA
-274 LQQLIRQI
+274 LQELIRQI
-282 RELISSKT
+282 REILAAEASPED
-290 SLEELK
+290 LQH
-296 RRHEELECK
+296 RQEELESK
-305 LGSLR
+305 LGRLR

-320 MEELVEYY
+320 VEELAEYY
-328 TAAEREISWLSESLA
+328 STAEREMSWLSESLA
-343 EIETLKE
+343 EIEVMRE

-367 SLRTEIAK
+367 SSRVKIAR
-375 QLEETVNSHLRDLG
+375 QLEEAVNSHLKDLG
-389 MESTRLTVYIEEM
+389 MEAARLTINIEEM
-402 KKVRANGAETV
+402 KKVRANGAEVVT
-413 SFMIETDNNLP
+413 FMIETNDSLP
-424 APISKV
+424 VPVSRI

-435 LSRILLALQMALPEE
+435 LSRILLALQMALPEGT
-450 VLPKLLVVDE
+450 LPKLLVVDE

-466 GKAALLT
+466 GKAALLV

-507 EGEESYVKELNDEER
+507 EGEESYVRELSDDER
-522 VQEIARMLSGTSEIR
+522 VQEIARMLSGTSEIKEALMHAERLLGLR
-537 EAIAHAMQL
+537 E
-546 LNLRKKD
+546 K
-553 DE
+553 

>member
-1 MLEELHVKNIG
+1 MLEELHVKNVG
-12 GITTASLKLQGNFT
+12 GITTASLRFKGNFI
-26 AVTGESGAGKSSLV
+26 AITGESGTGKSSLV

-45 LAGKRAQVSYLRVG
+45 LAGKRAQVNYLRVG
-59 EALGEVEGAFLADHI
+59 KATGEVEGAFLADNI

-85 GVWVVKRVV
+85 GTWVVRRVI

-114 SSAMTHFMHVQ
+114 SRAMTHFMHIQ

-146 GGVKL
+146 GGAEL
-151 LQKKMALADIFHK
+151 MKKKIFMSNIFHR

-171 IQDLYRKR
+171 IQDLYQKR
-179 KRVEERYNGAVEL
+179 KDIEERYNGALEL
-192 IQLLKELNPSLS
+192 IQLLKSLNPSPS
-204 SEYEWENELRIVKE
+204 SEYEWENELRMVKD
-218 AISRRE
+218 ALNRRE
-224 ELESI
+224 ELERI
-229 LIVLEGG
+229 LAVLEGG
-236 MASSG
+236 MAAGG
-241 LEGELENISLQL
+241 LEGELQSIAMRL
-253 KSVLDSSNEDIE
+253 KSLLGSNEKIDQA
-265 RTSQSVLMA
+265 SQRALIA
-274 LQQLIRQI
+274 LQELIRQI
-282 RELISSKT
+282 REILAAEASPDD
-290 SLEELK
+290 LQH
-296 RRHEELECK
+296 RQEELESK
-305 LGSLR
+305 LGRLR

-320 MEELVEYY
+320 VEELAEYY
-328 TAAEREISWLSESLA
+328 STAEREMSWLSESLA
-343 EIETLKE
+343 EIEVMRE

-367 SLRTEIAK
+367 SSRVKIAR
-375 QLEETVNSHLRDLG
+375 QLEEAVNSHLKDLG
-389 MESTRLTVYIEEM
+389 MEAARLTINIEEM
-402 KKVRANGAETV
+402 KKVRANGAEVVT
-413 SFMIETDNNLP
+413 FMIETSDSSP
-424 APISKV
+424 VPVSRI

-435 LSRILLALQMALPEE
+435 LSRILLALQMALPEGT
-450 VLPKLLVVDE
+450 LPKLLVVDE

-466 GKAALLT
+466 GKAALLV

-507 EGEESYVKELNDEER
+507 EGEESYVRELSDDER
-522 VQEIARMLSGTSEIR
+522 VQEIARMLSGTSEIKEALMHAERLLGLR
-537 EAIAHAMQL
+537 E
-546 LNLRKKD
+546 K
-553 DE
+553 

>member
-1 MLEELHVKNIG
+1 VLEELNVKNIG

-114 SSAMTHFMHVQ
+114 SRAMTHFMHVQ

-296 RRHEELECK
+296 RRHEELESK
-305 LGSLR
+305 LGGLR

-537 EAIAHAMQL
+537 EAIAHAMRL
-546 LNLRKKD
+546 LNLRKR
-553 DE
+553 

>member
-253 KSVLDSSNEDIE
+253 KSVIGSNEDIE
-265 RTSQSVLMA
+265 QTSQSVLMA

>member
-1 MLEELHVKNIG
+1 MLEELHVKNVG
-12 GITTASLKLQGNFT
+12 GITTASLRFKGNFI
-26 AVTGESGAGKSSLV
+26 AITGESGTGKSSLV

-45 LAGKRAQVSYLRVG
+45 LAGKRAQVNYLRVG
-59 EALGEVEGAFLADHI
+59 KATGEVEGAFLADNI

-85 GVWVVKRVV
+85 GTWVVRRVI

-114 SSAMTHFMHVQ
+114 SRAMTHFMHIQ

-146 GGVKL
+146 GGAEL
-151 LQKKMALADIFHK
+151 MKKKIFMSNIFHR

-171 IQDLYRKR
+171 IQDLYQKR
-179 KRVEERYNGAVEL
+179 KDIEERYNGALEL
-192 IQLLKELNPSLS
+192 IQLLKSLNPSPS
-204 SEYEWENELRIVKE
+204 SEYEWENELRMVKD
-218 AISRRE
+218 ALNRRE
-224 ELESI
+224 ELERI
-229 LIVLEGG
+229 LAVLEGG
-236 MASSG
+236 MAAGG
-241 LEGELENISLQL
+241 LEGELQSIAMRL
-253 KSVLDSSNEDIE
+253 KSLLGSNEKIDQA
-265 RTSQSVLMA
+265 SQRALIA
-274 LQQLIRQI
+274 LQELIRQI
-282 RELISSKT
+282 REILAAEASPED
-290 SLEELK
+290 LQH
-296 RRHEELECK
+296 RQEELESK
-305 LGSLR
+305 LGRLR

-320 MEELVEYY
+320 VEELAEYY
-328 TAAEREISWLSESLA
+328 STAEREMSWLSESLA
-343 EIETLKE
+343 EIEVMRE

-367 SLRTEIAK
+367 SSRVNIAR
-375 QLEETVNSHLRDLG
+375 QLEEAVNSHLKDLG
-389 MESTRLTVYIEEM
+389 MEAARLTINIEEM
-402 KKVRANGAETV
+402 KKVRANGAEVVT
-413 SFMIETDNNLP
+413 FMIETNDSSP
-424 APISKV
+424 VPVSRI

-435 LSRILLALQMALPEE
+435 LSRILLALQMALPEGT
-450 VLPKLLVVDE
+450 LPKLLVVDE

-466 GKAALLT
+466 GKAALLV

-507 EGEESYVKELNDEER
+507 EGEESYVRELSDDER
-522 VQEIARMLSGTSEIR
+522 VQEIARMLSGTSEIKEALMHAERLLGLR
-537 EAIAHAMQL
+537 E
-546 LNLRKKD
+546 K
-553 DE
+553 

>member
-12 GITTASLKLQGNFT
+12 GITTASLRLRGNFI
-26 AVTGESGAGKSSLV
+26 AITGESGTGKSSLV

-45 LAGKRAQVSYLRVG
+45 LAGKRAQVNYLRVG
-59 EALGEVEGAFLADHI
+59 KATGEVEGAFLADNI

-85 GVWVVKRVV
+85 GTWVVRRVM

-114 SSAMTHFMHVQ
+114 SRAMTHFMHIQ

-146 GGVKL
+146 GGTEL
-151 LQKKMALADIFHK
+151 MQKKIIMSNFFHR

-171 IQDLYRKR
+171 IQDLYQKR
-179 KRVEERYNGAVEL
+179 KNIEERYNGALEL
-192 IQLLKELNPSLS
+192 IQLLKSLNPSPS
-204 SEYEWENELRIVKE
+204 SEYEWENELRMVKE
-218 AISRRE
+218 ALNRRE
-224 ELESI
+224 ELERI
-229 LIVLEGG
+229 LAVLEGG
-236 MASSG
+236 MAAGG
-241 LEGELENISLQL
+241 LEGELESITVRL
-253 KSVLDSSNEDIE
+253 KSLLGSNEKIE
-265 RTSQSVLMA
+265 QAGQRALIA
-274 LQQLIRQI
+274 LQELIRQI
-282 RELISSKT
+282 REVFASEASSED
-290 SLEELK
+290 LQH
-296 RRHEELECK
+296 RQEELESK
-305 LGSLR
+305 LGRLR

-320 MEELVEYY
+320 VEELAEYY
-328 TAAEREISWLSESLA
+328 STAEREMSWLSESLA
-343 EIETLKE
+343 ELEIMRET
-350 KLNKL
+350 LNKL

-361 HALDLR
+361 FALDLR
-367 SLRTEIAK
+367 SSRVKIAR
-375 QLEETVNSHLRDLG
+375 QLEQAVNSHLKDLG
-389 MESTRLTVYIEEM
+389 METTRLTIQIEEM
-402 KKVRANGAETV
+402 KKVRANGAEMVT
-413 SFMIETDNNLP
+413 FMIETNDSTP
-424 APISKV
+424 VPVSKI

-450 VLPKLLVVDE
+450 TLPKLLVVDE

-466 GKAALLT
+466 GKAALLV

-507 EGEESYVKELNDEER
+507 EGEESYVKELNDDER
-522 VQEIARMLSGTSEIR
+522 VQEIARMLSGTSEIKEALIHAERLLKLR
-537 EAIAHAMQL
+537 E
-546 LNLRKKD
+546 K
-553 DE
+553 

>member
-1 MLEELHVKNIG
+1 VLEELHVKNVG
-12 GITTASLKLQGNFT
+12 GITTASLRFKGNFI
-26 AVTGESGAGKSSLV
+26 AITGESGTGKSSLV

-45 LAGKRAQVSYLRVG
+45 LAGKRAQVNYLRVG
-59 EALGEVEGAFLADHI
+59 KATGEVEGAFLADNI

-85 GVWVVKRVV
+85 GTWVVRRVI

-114 SSAMTHFMHVQ
+114 SRAMTHFMHIQ

-146 GGVKL
+146 GGAEL
-151 LQKKMALADIFHK
+151 MKKKIFMSNIFHR

-171 IQDLYRKR
+171 IQDLYQKR
-179 KRVEERYNGAVEL
+179 KDIEERYNGALEL
-192 IQLLKELNPSLS
+192 IQLLKSLNPSPS
-204 SEYEWENELRIVKE
+204 SEYEWENELRMVKD
-218 AISRRE
+218 ALNKRE
-224 ELESI
+224 ELERI
-229 LIVLEGG
+229 LAVLEGG
-236 MASSG
+236 MAAGG
-241 LEGELENISLQL
+241 LEGELQSIAMRL
-253 KSVLDSSNEDIE
+253 KSLLGSNEKIDQA
-265 RTSQSVLMA
+265 SQRALIA
-274 LQQLIRQI
+274 LQELIRQI
-282 RELISSKT
+282 REILAAEASPED
-290 SLEELK
+290 LQH
-296 RRHEELECK
+296 RQEELESK
-305 LGSLR
+305 LGRLR

-320 MEELVEYY
+320 VEELAEYY
-328 TAAEREISWLSESLA
+328 STAEREMSWLSESLA
-343 EIETLKE
+343 EIEVMRE

-367 SLRTEIAK
+367 SSRVKIAR
-375 QLEETVNSHLRDLG
+375 QLEEAVNSHLKDLG
-389 MESTRLTVYIEEM
+389 MEAARLTINIEEM
-402 KKVRANGAETV
+402 KKVRANGAEVVT
-413 SFMIETDNNLP
+413 FMIETNDSSP
-424 APISKV
+424 VPVSRI

-435 LSRILLALQMALPEE
+435 LSRILLALQMALPEGT
-450 VLPKLLVVDE
+450 LPKLLVVDE

-466 GKAALLT
+466 GKAALLV

-507 EGEESYVKELNDEER
+507 EGEESYVRELSDDER
-522 VQEIARMLSGTSEIR
+522 VQEIARMLSGTSEIK
-537 EAIAHAMQL
+537 EALMHAERL
-546 LNLRKKD
+546 LG
-553 DE
+553 

>member
-1 MLEELHVKNIG
+1 MLEELHVKNVG
-12 GITTASLKLQGNFT
+12 GITTASLRFKGNFI
-26 AVTGESGAGKSSLV
+26 AITGESGTGKSSLV

-45 LAGKRAQVSYLRVG
+45 LAGKRAQVNYLRVG
-59 EALGEVEGAFLADHI
+59 KATGEVEGAFLADNI

-85 GVWVVKRVV
+85 GTWVVRRVI

-114 SSAMTHFMHVQ
+114 SRAMTHFMHIQ

-146 GGVKL
+146 GGAEL
-151 LQKKMALADIFHK
+151 MKKKIFMSNIFHR

-171 IQDLYRKR
+171 IQDLYQKR
-179 KRVEERYNGAVEL
+179 KDIEERYNGALEL
-192 IQLLKELNPSLS
+192 IQLLKSLNPSPS
-204 SEYEWENELRIVKE
+204 SEYEWENELRMVKD
-218 AISRRE
+218 ALNRRE
-224 ELESI
+224 ELEHI
-229 LIVLEGG
+229 LAVLEGG
-236 MASSG
+236 MAAGG
-241 LEGELENISLQL
+241 LEGELQSIAMRL
-253 KSVLDSSNEDIE
+253 KSLLGSNEKIDQA
-265 RTSQSVLMA
+265 SQRALIA
-274 LQQLIRQI
+274 LQELIRQI
-282 RELISSKT
+282 REILAAEASPED
-290 SLEELK
+290 LQH
-296 RRHEELECK
+296 RQEELESK
-305 LGSLR
+305 LGRLR

-320 MEELVEYY
+320 VEELAEYY
-328 TAAEREISWLSESLA
+328 STAEREMSWLSESLA
-343 EIETLKE
+343 EIEVMRE

-367 SLRTEIAK
+367 SSRVKIAR
-375 QLEETVNSHLRDLG
+375 QLEEAVNSHLKDLG
-389 MESTRLTVYIEEM
+389 MEAARLTINIEEM
-402 KKVRANGAETV
+402 KKVRANGAEVVT
-413 SFMIETDNNLP
+413 FMIETNDSLP
-424 APISKV
+424 VPVSRI

-435 LSRILLALQMALPEE
+435 LSRILLALQMALPEGT
-450 VLPKLLVVDE
+450 LPKLLVVDE

-466 GKAALLT
+466 GKAALLV

-507 EGEESYVKELNDEER
+507 EGEESYVRELSDDER
-522 VQEIARMLSGTSEIR
+522 VQEIARMLSGTSEIKEALMHAERLLGLR
-537 EAIAHAMQL
+537 E
-546 LNLRKKD
+546 K
-553 DE
+553 

>member
-296 RRHEELECK
+296 RRHEELESK
-305 LGSLR
+305 LGGLR

-537 EAIAHAMQL
+537 EAIAHAMRL